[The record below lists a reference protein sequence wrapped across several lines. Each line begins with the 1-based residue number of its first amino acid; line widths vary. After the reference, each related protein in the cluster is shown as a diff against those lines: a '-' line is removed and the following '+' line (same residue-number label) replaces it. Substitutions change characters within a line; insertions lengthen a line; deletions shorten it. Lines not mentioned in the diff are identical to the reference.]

1 MKDKIE
7 KTVDLNAPIERV
19 WRALTD
25 YREFGEWFRVALER
39 PFAEGEKTEGNI
51 TYPGHEHM
59 RLEAM
64 IKTMDTNK
72 LFAYTWCPVAD
83 ESGNAPLGGIETL
96 VEFKLQP
103 IHGGTRLQIIES
115 GFSAIP
121 DEKRRLDALRTNT
134 GGWDIQVENIAA
146 HVAS

>member
-1 MKDKIE
+1 
-7 KTVDLNAPIERV
+7 
-19 WRALTD
+19 
-25 YREFGEWFRVALER
+25 
-39 PFAEGEKTEGNI
+39 
-51 TYPGHEHM
+51 
-59 RLEAM
+59 M

-83 ESGNAPLGGIETL
+83 ETGNAPLGGIETL

-121 DEKRRLDALRTNT
+121 AEKQRNSDLMHCARIR
-134 GGWDIQVENIAA
+134 
-146 HVAS
+146 VAGIFRSRISQPM